1 MVASESGEDA
11 RRPIAR
17 SLDAVIVGAG
27 FAGLYMLHRM
37 RGLGLSA
44 LLVEAGSGV
53 GGTWFWNRYPG
64 ARCDVDSLEYS
75 FSFSEELQQQWTW
88 SERFATQPEILQYL
102 NHVAEAPVATMA
114 HRLKVPE
121 GRTLHAL
128 RKQTPEP
135 VFGIIKTVPGL
146 RQFSMRG
153 LNKAR
158 GERSR
163 VTSA

>member
-1 MVASESGEDA
+1 MRLA
-11 RRPIAR
+11 RHAAATLLRLRSNPLGRAR
-17 SLDAVIVGAG
+17 
-27 FAGLYMLHRM
+27 
-37 RGLGLSA
+37 A
-44 LLVEAGSGV
+44 LLADTGYFSAANAEACEK
-53 GGTWFWNRYPG
+53 
-64 ARCDVDSLEYS
+64 A
-75 FSFSEELQQQWTW
+75 
-88 SERFATQPEILQYL
+88 EIEP
-102 NHVAEAPVATMA
+102 VIAENPAPVATMA

-146 RQFSMRG
+146 RQISMCG